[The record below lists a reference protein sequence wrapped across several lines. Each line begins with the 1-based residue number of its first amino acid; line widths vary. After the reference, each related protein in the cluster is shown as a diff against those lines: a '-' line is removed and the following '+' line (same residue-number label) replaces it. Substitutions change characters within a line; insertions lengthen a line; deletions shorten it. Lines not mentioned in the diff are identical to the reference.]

1 MTDDSETV
9 VPVTP
14 ENVLDETVDVRS
26 ATLDSNDSGVTFF
39 YDGEKF
45 LLAIFENGAG
55 LITRMTPEVALA
67 MGQAMAEHAVL
78 VHADIEAVRAAE
90 MAARKRKTH

>member
-14 ENVLDETVDVRS
+14 ENVLDETVDIRS
-26 ATLDSNDSGVTFF
+26 ATLNSNDSGVTFF
-39 YDGEKF
+39 HDGEAF
-45 LLAIFENGAG
+45 NFGIFQEGEG
-55 LITRMTPEVALA
+55 LIARMTPEVALA

>member
-1 MTDDSETV
+1 MTDDSESV

-26 ATLDSNDSGVTFF
+26 ATLNSNDSGVTFF
-39 YDGEKF
+39 HDGDKF
-45 LLAIFENGAG
+45 VFGIFQEGKG
-55 LITRMTPEVALA
+55 HVTRMTPEVALA

-78 VHADIEAVRAAE
+78 AHADIEAVHAAE
-90 MAARKRKTH
+90 MSARKRKSH